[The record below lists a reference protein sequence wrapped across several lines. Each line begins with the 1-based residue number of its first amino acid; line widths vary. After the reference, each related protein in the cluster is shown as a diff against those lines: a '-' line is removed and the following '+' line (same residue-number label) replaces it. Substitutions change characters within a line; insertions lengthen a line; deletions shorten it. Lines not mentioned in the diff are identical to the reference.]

1 MTNGA
6 NFLADLIIVLD
17 QGRVAEQGTHEELMQ
32 KGGLYYRMW
41 MEQAR
46 AGSLAMVDT
55 LEQELTVPAS

>member
-1 MTNGA
+1 MTNRA

-41 MEQAR
+41 VEQAR
-46 AGSLAMVDT
+46 TGGSAMVDT
-55 LEQELTVPAS
+55 LEQVLTVPTS